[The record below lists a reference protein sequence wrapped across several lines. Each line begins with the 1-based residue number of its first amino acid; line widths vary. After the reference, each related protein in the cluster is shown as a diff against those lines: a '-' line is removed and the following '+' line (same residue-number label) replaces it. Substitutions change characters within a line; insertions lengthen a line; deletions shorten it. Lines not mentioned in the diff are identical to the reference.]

1 MRILYVCHRFPFPPR
16 RGGKIRP
23 FNMIRHLTA
32 SGHQVTV
39 ASLARSA
46 READDGRGIAAHCA
60 NYEVAEVREP
70 AQMARMLVRLPTPT
84 PSSMGYF
91 YSPVLAWRIRGL
103 LARERF
109 DLVFVHCSSAAQYVE
124 GVKGIPKILD
134 FGDMDSQKW
143 LEYARYKPLPLS
155 VGYWL
160 EGRKLER
167 EERRLARRFDL
178 CTATTRAEWETLEGY
193 ETGTPTDWFPNGVD
207 SDYFSPAEEPYDPDT
222 ISFVGR
228 MDYYPNEQC
237 MLDFCRNVFP
247 LLRQR
252 RPNLQLSIVGADP
265 VSSVRKLAE
274 LPGVTVTGSVP
285 DVRPYVRRSAAMVAP
300 LNIARGT
307 QNKILEAMAM
317 GVPVVTSAVAAG
329 GVDAVQ
335 QEHLLVAGD
344 HAEQCAALL
353 RVLEDAQ
360 ERRRLA
366 LAGRARVLSHHAW
379 TASMRRLDNIIE
391 RTVSSYGVASSQAA
405 QPANA

>member
-1 MRILYVCHRFPFPPR
+1 LKILYVCPRFPFPPR

-23 FNMIRHLTA
+23 FNMIRHLTGA
-32 SGHQVTV
+32 GHQVTV

-46 READDGRGIAAHCA
+46 QEAEDGRGIAAHCA
-60 NYEVAEVREP
+60 HYEMAEVSEM
-70 AQMARMLVRLPTPT
+70 AQMARMIVRLPTQT

-91 YSPVLAWRIRGL
+91 YSPTLQRRIRGL
-103 LARERF
+103 LARGCF
-109 DLVFVHCSSAAQYVE
+109 DLVFVHCSSVAQYVAS
-124 GVKGIPKILD
+124 VRGIPKILD

-143 LEYARYKPLPLS
+143 LEYAHYKPFPLS
-155 VGYWL
+155 AGYRL
-160 EGRKLER
+160 EGKKLER
-167 EERRLARRFDL
+167 EERRLARRFDM

-193 ETGTPTDWFPNGVD
+193 ETGTATAWFPNGVD
-207 SDYFSPAEEPYDPDT
+207 SGYFSPAEEPYDPDT

-237 MLDFCRNVFP
+237 MLDFCANVFP
-247 LLRQR
+247 RLRLR
-252 RPNLQLSIVGADP
+252 RPNLRLSIVGADP
-265 VSSVRKLAE
+265 VPSVRKLAE
-274 LPGVTVTGSVP
+274 LPGITVTGSVP

-317 GVPVVTSAVAAG
+317 GVPVVTSSAAAG

-335 QEHLLVAGD
+335 QEHFLVAGD
-344 HAEQCAALL
+344 YAEQCAALL

-379 TASMRRLDNIIE
+379 PASMRRLDNIIE
-391 RTVSSYGVASSQAA
+391 RTVSSYCVASPPAA